1 VDPFKPTLTSEAQ
14 PEAPNE
20 AQAQQAALQ
29 SIKQLGQT
37 GTADD
42 GASPYHCLTIIGQI
56 EGHMVLP
63 PRNKTTKYEH
73 VIPQLV
79 AIEQNPKIK
88 GLLIVLNTVGGDI
101 EAGLAIAEMIKSMK
115 TPTVSLVLGG
125 GHSIGAPI
133 AVAADYSLIAETA
146 TMTIHP
152 IRLTGLVIGVPQT
165 YEYLDKMQER
175 VIQFIVQNSRIKL
188 EVLREMMFRTGEL
201 VRDVGTVLV
210 GEEAVRVGLIDGVGG
225 VAEAIER
232 LHQLCGAAQGEGG
245 PH

>member
-1 VDPFKPTLTSEAQ
+1 MKGGFCVDPFKPTLTSEAQ

-88 GLLIVLNTVGGDI
+88 
-101 EAGLAIAEMIKSMK
+101 AIDS
-115 TPTVSLVLGG
+115 P
-125 GHSIGAPI
+125 
-133 AVAADYSLIAETA
+133 
-146 TMTIHP
+146 
-152 IRLTGLVIGVPQT
+152 
-165 YEYLDKMQER
+165 
-175 VIQFIVQNSRIKL
+175 
-188 EVLREMMFRTGEL
+188 
-201 VRDVGTVLV
+201 
-210 GEEAVRVGLIDGVGG
+210 
-225 VAEAIER
+225 
-232 LHQLCGAAQGEGG
+232 
-245 PH
+245 